1 MGAHILAGAAAFGL
15 LAAPIAAVRI
25 GQWRDAQ
32 AERAAAL
39 AAMLARI
46 ESPRLD
52 ADEAQAAFAAI
63 RAEAVR
69 LMEASGTRL
78 DIRLDRWDTPHYHTE
93 PVVSERT
100 TVLHLVD
107 TQPHSA
113 VVTATRPQRPMLPAV
128 PVVTRGE
135 LQRARFYDIGRAG

>member
-78 DIRLDRWDTPHYHTE
+78 DIRLDRWDTPHYHAA

-113 VVTATRPQRPMLPAV
+113 VTATRPMLPAV
-128 PVVTRGE
+128 PAVTQGD